1 MPLAGSPTMMT
12 TSLEATSRLA
22 ILPSG
27 ETFDLVIPGILRVV
41 AGGRVRG
48 VDVPEFCLTGGLRT
62 SK

>member
-1 MPLAGSPTMMT
+1 MMT

-27 ETFDLVIPGILRVV
+27 ENFDLVIPGMLRVV

-48 VDVPEFCLTGGLRT
+48 VDDPEFCLTGGLR
-62 SK
+62 SGK